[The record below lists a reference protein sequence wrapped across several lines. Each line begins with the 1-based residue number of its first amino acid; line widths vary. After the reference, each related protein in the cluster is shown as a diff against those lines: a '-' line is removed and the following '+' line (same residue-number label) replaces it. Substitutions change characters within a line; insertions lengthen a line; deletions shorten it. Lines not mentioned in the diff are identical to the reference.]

1 MAERDLDEAAP
12 PKVEFE
18 VVKEVLGFEDEVNRL
33 AAVGARYVVGGRVD
47 WVKVAVLARQAADAT
62 AYTFKDPHQ
71 HRKEF
76 PRMVAAGN
84 SYVGLME
91 GDLTCEYEVVGQK
104 LVFARDAA
112 GAPARAYKILE
123 ISDHKTARKPGVLTN
138 AAVSELESLLAEG
151 FRVRDMLYTYG
162 LYVILEKQ
170 TEERVSQTQTSA
182 R

>member
-1 MAERDLDEAAP
+1 VAERDLDEAAP